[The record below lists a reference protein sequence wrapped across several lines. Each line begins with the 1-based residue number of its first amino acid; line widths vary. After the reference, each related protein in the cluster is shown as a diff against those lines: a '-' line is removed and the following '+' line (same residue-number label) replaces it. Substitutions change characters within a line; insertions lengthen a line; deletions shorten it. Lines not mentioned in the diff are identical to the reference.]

1 MTRAFKVNISAPSII
16 KDGGTSSQY
25 LMADGSVKT
34 GSATT
39 SMNYAQTLGT
49 KQTAISASGVTI
61 VSVSITTGGNPVQ
74 VTVTGD
80 AENSTAGGWIKLQL
94 YRDSIAI
101 GKIIHVEGSA
111 GSENIPYALN
121 VIDSPAAGTYTYSL
135 KTASTAATGNFNF
148 GETDGPVIN
157 AVELNTIVP
166 SVNLILSGDLTANS
180 IIKSGGTSS
189 QFLKADGSI
198 DSSAYLTSTT
208 GVTTVNGSSGAI
220 TNVAK
225 TDSANTFTGGV
236 QQITTASAATKGL
249 IVKGSASQTANL
261 FEVQNSGGTVL
272 GSIGSGGAFDFQVG
286 GHAITSYNAGQI
298 MLRLF
303 APSGQTAN
311 IQNWY
316 VSNTIVSSI
325 GSAGNI
331 SIFLNS
337 ASTVGLIVKGA
348 ASQTANL
355 QEWQQSDASIPTA
368 IDSVGKMRIRTFGF
382 MAGGSLDVS
391 TASTTNAGIVVRG
404 VASQTADLQVWQDS
418 TATALAQVTSGGFMN
433 ATGYRQIGGNTNA
446 FGASTISGTVTA
458 FGPGGNAAI
467 IPVTIRG
474 AASQTADLQQWQ
486 NSSGS
491 VLGGVTAGG
500 SMYVARGTAFAA
512 NAFGVSAGA
521 STNVGIIVRG
531 ETSQTAD
538 LQQWQISTS
547 AVPTRISANG
557 TLTVAD
563 TTYDGVTSS
572 NFVGTT
578 IGNISLQPA
587 IDMRRWTGTG
597 AIYKSVAIVDD
608 ETNGLIFKTDTTAT
622 NTSAT
627 TERMRVDFNGTVR
640 INGFTSGVQGLIIK
654 GAASQTGNLTEWQN
668 SAAAILASVGS
679 TGTGTFAGLNIQS
692 TGSSIVNIG
701 TGASTYVGLTI
712 KGVTSQ
718 TANLQEWRDSA
729 NTLMASLS
737 PTGLFSAVSKSF
749 DIPHPTKKDMRLRYG
764 SLEGP
769 ENGVYV
775 RGVTEDNIIEL
786 PEYWTG
792 LVDASTITV
801 SLTPVGKFQKVYV
814 KKIKNNKVY
823 VGGRVKEISY
833 VIFGERKDTPRLT
846 VEY

>member
-166 SVNLILSGDLTANS
+166 SVNLILSGNLTANS

-220 TNVAK
+220 ANVAK
-225 TDSANTFTGGV
+225 TDAANTFSTSQIITPATSVTGLTINAATSAVALSLKNSGTSSDLQQWYNSSGTLTSYIEQDGRFTSTLPIRTSSTMTVGISLGTTGATFSAYARSAGTIAVGIKGFASQTNDLTQWQDNNANILAKVDASGNATFASIIKTSGTSSQFLKADGTVDSSTYLTTTGSGTGLSGV
-236 QQITTASAATKGL
+236 ALLASSNTFTTSPQQINAAAAAIGL
-249 IVKGSASQTANL
+249 IVKANATTP
-261 FEVQNSGGTVL
+261 G
-272 GSIGSGGAFDFQVG
+272 
-286 GHAITSYNAGQI
+286 
-298 MLRLF
+298 
-303 APSGQTAN
+303 
-311 IQNWY
+311 
-316 VSNTIVSSI
+316 
-325 GSAGNI
+325 
-331 SIFLNS
+331 
-337 ASTVGLIVKGA
+337 
-348 ASQTANL
+348 NL
-355 QEWQQSDASIPTA
+355 QEWQ
-368 IDSVGKMRIRTFGF
+368 
-382 MAGGSLDVS
+382 
-391 TASTTNAGIVVRG
+391 
-404 VASQTADLQVWQDS
+404 DS
-418 TATALAQVTSGGFMN
+418 TSTALAQVTSGGFMN

-512 NAFGVSAGA
+512 NAFGVSTGA

-531 ETSQTAD
+531 ETSQSAD
-538 LQQWQISTS
+538 LQQWQNNS
-547 AVPTRISANG
+547 
-557 TLTVAD
+557 
-563 TTYDGVTSS
+563 
-572 NFVGTT
+572 
-578 IGNISLQPA
+578 
-587 IDMRRWTGTG
+587 
-597 AIYKSVAIVDD
+597 
-608 ETNGLIFKTDTTAT
+608 
-622 NTSAT
+622 
-627 TERMRVDFNGTVR
+627 GTV
-640 INGFTSGVQGLIIK
+640 L
-654 GAASQTGNLTEWQN
+654 
-668 SAAAILASVGS
+668 
-679 TGTGTFAGLNIQS
+679 
-692 TGSSIVNIG
+692 
-701 TGASTYVGLTI
+701 
-712 KGVTSQ
+712 
-718 TANLQEWRDSA
+718 
-729 NTLMASLS
+729 ASLS
-737 PTGLFSAVSKSF
+737 PTGTFSAVSKSF
-749 DIPHPTKKDMRLRYG
+749 DIPHPIKLNMRLRYG

-769 ENGVYV
+769 ENGVYI
-775 RGVTEDNIIEL
+775 RGNTQENIIEL
-786 PEYWTG
+786 PEYWMG
-792 LVDASTITV
+792 LVDESTITV
-801 SLTPVGKFQKVYV
+801 SLTSIGKFQKVYV
-814 KKIKNNKVY
+814 QKIEDNKIY
-823 VGGRVKEISY
+823 IGGRVKNISY
-833 VIFGERKDTPRLT
+833 VIFGERKDIDKLI